1 LREVADEPPTVRVV
15 VLGKQSDVVAS
26 RQRPLEQRAGLVGP
40 AGQCESV
47 GQPEGAGKKGA
58 SALIDPEDGQH
69 PVDEVLLA
77 VRESL
82 FQHQPV
88 PGVGD
93 FAVDV
98 KLELTGCGIAGPHP
112 RRPVMAR
119 KPGRLPFGQVPLP
132 LGL

>member
-1 LREVADEPPTVRVV
+1 MAAGAVNFPNALVRLPPC
-15 VLGKQSDVVAS
+15 L
-26 RQRPLEQRAGLVGP
+26 L
-40 AGQCESV
+40 
-47 GQPEGAGKKGA
+47 
-58 SALIDPEDGQH
+58 EDGQH
-69 PVDEVLLA
+69 PVDDVLLA

-98 KLELTGCGIAGPHP
+98 KLELTGCGIAGPHR